1 MKVRKILARLGM
13 GLGVVL
19 ALVAGFVLWNWAQL
33 SAFPGLP
40 SSYEAKELC
49 SCLFVEGRT
58 EEQCEGFI
66 RQDVV
71 SIDGRTYDMDG
82 KSVTVRAL
90 WTESRAHHVSA
101 RAGCVLD
108 P

>member
-1 MKVRKILARLGM
+1 MKIRKILKYI
-13 GLGVVL
+13 GLAIGLVL
-19 ALVAGFVLWNWAQL
+19 ALIAVFVLANWPQL

-40 SSYEAKELC
+40 SAYEAKELC

-58 EEQCEGFI
+58 QEQCEGFI

-71 SIDGRTYDMDG
+71 PIDGRTYDIEG
-82 KSVTVRAL
+82 KAVTVRAL
-90 WTESRAHHVSA
+90 WTERRAHHVSA